1 MATATT
7 RPKSVS
13 ELLLEYGSK
22 DDRVCYVGVDTIDA
36 AFAERHPERVI
47 DVGIAEQNE
56 MAVAAGMAAAGMTP
70 IVNAVTPFSPL
81 RNYDQ
86 IRTVLARH
94 NGNVK
99 IIARALGLQN
109 ISHGATHHDYESL
122 ALYLTV
128 PNLIVLAPAED
139 WQMEAAFRAA
149 MEVEGP
155 VVLMGPSTTYDL
167 GADGEMALELG
178 ERPFEIGKAEWLS
191 EGSDVAIVSFGPA
204 LRYSVQAAD
213 RLNES
218 GISAGVLNMC
228 SLKPFDDGAVV
239 RAANEYK
246 AVLAVEEQTIFGGL
260 GAAVGTAIAE
270 AGIGA
275 RFKRLGIPDQY
286 MEEIGDYTEMRA
298 MIGLNAVGVA
308 GAAKE
313 LLA

>member
-1 MATATT
+1 MATATSQ
-7 RPKSVS
+7 PKSVS
-13 ELLLEYGSK
+13 ELLFEYGSK

-56 MAVAAGMAAAGMTP
+56 MAVAAGMAAAGMIP

-94 NGNVK
+94 DGNVK

-122 ALYLTV
+122 ALYLTI

-155 VVLMGPSTTYDL
+155 VVLMGPSMTYDL
-167 GADGEMALELG
+167 GADGPMALELG

-191 EGSDVAIVSFGPA
+191 EGADVAIVSFGPA
-204 LRYSVQAAD
+204 LRYSVQAANQ
-213 RLNES
+213 LNDS

-228 SLKPFDDGAVV
+228 SLKPFDDDAVKH
-239 RAANEYK
+239 AANNYK
-246 AVLAVEEQTIFGGL
+246 AVLAVEEQTIWGGL
-260 GAAVGTAIAE
+260 GAAVGTVIAE
-270 AGIGA
+270 AGIGTK
-275 RFKRLGIPDQY
+275 FKRLGIPDIY

-298 MIGLNAVGVA
+298 MIGLNAAGVA
-308 GAAKE
+308 DAARE
-313 LLA
+313 LLT

>member
-1 MATATT
+1 MATATSQ
-7 RPKSVS
+7 PKSVS
-13 ELLLEYGSK
+13 ELLFEYGSK

-56 MAVAAGMAAAGMTP
+56 MAVAAGMAAAGMIP

-94 NGNVK
+94 DGNVK

-122 ALYLTV
+122 ALYLTI

-155 VVLMGPSTTYDL
+155 VVLMGPSSTYDL
-167 GADGEMALELG
+167 GADGPMALELG

-191 EGSDVAIVSFGPA
+191 EGADVAIVSFGPA
-204 LRYSVQAAD
+204 LRYSVQAAN
-213 RLNES
+213 RLNDS

-228 SLKPFDDGAVV
+228 SLKPFDDEAVIH
-239 RAANEYK
+239 AANNYK
-246 AVLAVEEQTIFGGL
+246 AVLAVEEQTIWGGL
-260 GAAVGTAIAE
+260 GAVVGTVIAE
-270 AGIGA
+270 AGIGTKF
-275 RFKRLGIPDQY
+275 RRIGIPDIY

-298 MIGLNAVGVA
+298 MIGLNAAGVA
-308 GAAKE
+308 DAARE

>member
-1 MATATT
+1 M
-7 RPKSVS
+7 
-13 ELLLEYGSK
+13 
-22 DDRVCYVGVDTIDA
+22 
-36 AFAERHPERVI
+36 
-47 DVGIAEQNE
+47 
-56 MAVAAGMAAAGMTP
+56 
-70 IVNAVTPFSPL
+70 

-94 NGNVK
+94 DGNVK

-122 ALYLTV
+122 ALYLTI

-155 VVLMGPSTTYDL
+155 VVLMGPSSTYDL
-167 GADGEMALELG
+167 GADGPMALELG

-191 EGSDVAIVSFGPA
+191 EGADVAIVSFGPA
-204 LRYSVQAAD
+204 LRYSVQAAN
-213 RLNES
+213 RLNDS

-228 SLKPFDDGAVV
+228 SLKPFDDEAVIH
-239 RAANEYK
+239 AANNYK
-246 AVLAVEEQTIFGGL
+246 AVLAVEEQTIWGGL
-260 GAAVGTAIAE
+260 GAVVGTVIAE
-270 AGIGA
+270 AGIGTKF
-275 RFKRLGIPDQY
+275 RRIGIPDIY

-298 MIGLNAVGVA
+298 MIGLNAAGVA
-308 GAAKE
+308 DAATE